1 MHDKNATH
9 MIKAIYDERSES
21 YDDSNNSHHIRQA
34 QEYIECAQL
43 KEGEA
48 VLDLACGTGLVTL
61 LAKRRVGRGRVVG
74 VDISDGMLEVARRK
88 TRQQGLDVAYFEYD
102 IADVSG
108 LDLLLEAT
116 QGFDVITCASALV
129 LLKEPLRAVK
139 HWASLLA
146 PNGRLLTDVA
156 VERSMTA
163 ARILAEIGVEIGQSV
178 RWDASWVESEDSL
191 RKLLS
196 DAGLTVEQV
205 YTSKAYET
213 LEHKAGDGPE
223 MFEKAVASP
232 MFRNFGE
239 PATKDKAKAL
249 FSKKFEEMAGED
261 GLVHE
266 EVRFYMGI
274 ATKKTN
280 VG

>member
-1 MHDKNATH
+1 MYEDNATNL
-9 MIKAIYDERSES
+9 IREIYDEWSEG

-34 QEYIECAQL
+34 QEYIKRAEL
-43 KEGEA
+43 KEGET

-61 LAKRRVGRGRVVG
+61 LAKKQVGRGRVVG
-74 VDISDGMLEVARRK
+74 VDISNGMLEVARRK
-88 TRQQGLDVAYFEYD
+88 TRQQGLDITYIEHD
-102 IADVSG
+102 IADLSG
-108 LDLLLEAT
+108 LDLLSEIT

-129 LLKEPLRAVK
+129 LLKDPLGAVK

-146 PNGRLLTDVA
+146 PNSRLLTDVA
-156 VERSMTA
+156 SERSMIA
-163 ARILAEIGVEIGQSV
+163 ALVLKEIGLEIGQSL
-178 RWDASWVESEDSL
+178 RWDASWIESEESL

-196 DAGLTVEQV
+196 DAGLKVEQV
-205 YTSKAYET
+205 YKSEAYAMV
-213 LEHKAGDGPE
+213 EHKAGVGPE
-223 MFEKAVASP
+223 VFEKTVCSP

-239 PATKDKAKAL
+239 PATRDKAKAL

-274 ATKKTN
+274 ARKPTN
-280 VG
+280 M

>member
-1 MHDKNATH
+1 MYDDNTKNP
-9 MIKAIYDERSES
+9 IKEIYDERSEG
-21 YDDSNNSHHIRQA
+21 YDDSNDSHHVRQA
-34 QEYIECAQL
+34 QEYIKRAEL
-43 KEGEA
+43 KEGET

-61 LAKRRVGRGRVVG
+61 LAKKQVGRGRVVG
-74 VDISDGMLEVARRK
+74 VDISHGMLEVARRK
-88 TRQQGLDVAYFEYD
+88 TTQQGLDITYIEHD
-102 IADVSG
+102 IADLSR
-108 LDLLLEAT
+108 LDLLPEAT

-129 LLKEPLRAVK
+129 LLKDPLRAVK

-156 VERSMTA
+156 SERSMIA
-163 ARILAEIGVEIGQSV
+163 ALILADVGADIGQSL
-178 RWDASWVESEDSL
+178 RWDASWIESEESL

-196 DAGLTVEQV
+196 NAGLKVEQV
-205 YTSKAYET
+205 YKSEAYAIVD
-213 LEHKAGDGPE
+213 HKAGDGPE
-223 MFEKAVASP
+223 IFEKTVASP

-239 PATKDKAKAL
+239 PTTRDKAKAL

-274 ATKKTN
+274 ASKPTN
-280 VG
+280 L